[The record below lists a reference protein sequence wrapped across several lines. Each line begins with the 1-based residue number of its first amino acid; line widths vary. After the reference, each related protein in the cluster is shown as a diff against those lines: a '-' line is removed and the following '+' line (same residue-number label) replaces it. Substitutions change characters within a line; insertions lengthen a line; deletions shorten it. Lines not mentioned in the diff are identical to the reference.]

1 MHYYAFPGS
10 SSQTYKDSIA
20 SFSRYRFRPQVLADV
35 STRSLSTTVL
45 GETISFPVGASPTAL
60 HTLAHKDGEIATAKG
75 VAAANTILV
84 QSSFSNKLVSEVA
97 ASAPK
102 GLRWIQAYLFKDRR
116 ITEHLIKEAER
127 AGYKAIVFTIDSP
140 VPGPNYGLEDD
151 YSFFTEDQQIHNNL
165 EFGLAEF
172 EEAKKRGLSGIM
184 DYYNEQFDSSLTWD
198 DVRWFRRIT
207 SLPIVCKG
215 ILTAKAARQA
225 ADAGVDG
232 ILVSAHGGRLLDG
245 LPAPIDALAE
255 VVEAVRG
262 RKVEVYMDGGVRTGA
277 DVLKALARGA
287 KAVFVGRPILW
298 GLACKGDV
306 GVKHVLDILRSELDY
321 AMALCGCKDVNTIP
335 SDVVVHESY
344 YQYHPKHKL

>member
-1 MHYYAFPGS
+1 MAYSGTLLRSVHDYQKLAEQLLPAPNMHYYAFPGS

-75 VAAANTILV
+75 FCVAAANTILV

-140 VPGPNYGLEDD
+140 VPGPNYRLEDD
-151 YSFFTEDQQIHNNL
+151 YSFFTEDQQ
-165 EFGLAEF
+165 
-172 EEAKKRGLSGIM
+172 
-184 DYYNEQFDSSLTWD
+184 
-198 DVRWFRRIT
+198 
-207 SLPIVCKG
+207 
-215 ILTAKAARQA
+215 
-225 ADAGVDG
+225 
-232 ILVSAHGGRLLDG
+232 
-245 LPAPIDALAE
+245 
-255 VVEAVRG
+255 
-262 RKVEVYMDGGVRTGA
+262 
-277 DVLKALARGA
+277 
-287 KAVFVGRPILW
+287 
-298 GLACKGDV
+298 
-306 GVKHVLDILRSELDY
+306 
-321 AMALCGCKDVNTIP
+321 
-335 SDVVVHESY
+335 
-344 YQYHPKHKL
+344 